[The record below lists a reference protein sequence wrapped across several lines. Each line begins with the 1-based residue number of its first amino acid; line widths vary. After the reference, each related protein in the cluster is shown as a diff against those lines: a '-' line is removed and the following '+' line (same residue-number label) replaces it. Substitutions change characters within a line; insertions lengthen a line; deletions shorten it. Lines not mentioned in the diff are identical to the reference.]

1 LAFDLLSVGVGLSEI
16 RVMNIR
22 VLDYWADLKR
32 ARDEVEY
39 KTAKEIQAAREAAR
53 RGRGR

>member
-1 LAFDLLSVGVGLSEI
+1 
-16 RVMNIR
+16 MNIR

-39 KTAKEIQAAREAAR
+39 NTAKEIQAAREAAR